1 MNVCPGPRAI
11 RSHRSRLRQVY
22 TTLNEHPDAPTLGE
36 VKVVD
41 TSENAVIE
49 FHAATAHVMENVG
62 KFEVTVVRSGLTD
75 TEVRCRSVTG

>member
-1 MNVCPGPRAI
+1 M
-11 RSHRSRLRQVY
+11 Y

-75 TEVRCRSVTG
+75 TEVRCRSVMAG